1 MAAGLI
7 LEPGTVYFH
16 IEIPECS
23 EKKITQHLNIAGANL
38 ILEGSR
44 ASINYFKLLEVR
56 HISPALGVNTLASI
70 FLG

>member
-23 EKKITQHLNIAGANL
+23 EKITQHLNIAGANL

-44 ASINYFKLLEVR
+44 ASSNYFKPLEVR
-56 HISPALGVNTLASI
+56 HISPALGINILASV